1 MATLPDGIT
10 KCTVTFGKRYA
21 VLGTEATINATVQL
35 DRPLVWAATGDM
47 LDEWPEPVASGAGGF
62 LTFSFPHTDQAG
74 FLDVSGNAITDFAGV
89 LRAVVSYAGK
99 DHVVVTKP
107 FQIPTGVDN
116 LDLDLVPGGSITLP
130 VVAPQPK
137 VTSVAGLTN
146 AVTSEDLAGALGG
159 TSGTLAAKVD
169 VDPVR
174 AAATLHLNNKL
185 AAQRGKGGVVGTGG
199 KAAVSFRID
208 HGVQQWLDVIWPMFK
223 ARGIPAS
230 LGVVTSAIGNPAFS
244 YEGTS
249 YTWAQLRA
257 EARKGFEV
265 WCHTAT
271 HGVPATATRQA
282 YYDAAIAPKAVIE
295 SNGLKCIG
303 YQQPGAGGSP
313 NTIPDW
319 SGNWVPGTSWNSELG
334 QQLMA
339 AYGLIEINGEGGGA
353 LRQLPAQ
360 DNDLGWYTLD
370 SNTLAGMKVRIDQA
384 IQYGWAVKFMLH
396 PAFIVGNGYPFKES
410 DVAALLDYVKEKV
423 DGGQLVALTAS
434 GFQFADRSANRLDLM
449 WDNDFA
455 TAAGAGAP
463 WTTSTAAVGFTT
475 FGTDGGR
482 TYAQISSGGGTGYLS
497 QANQQVVSLGANGQ
511 TFMAEIEARAV
522 GANQQVGLTLLDE
535 TNPSELNFTTY
546 FDQTAGG
553 PWKIYRQPV
562 TIPKETTRVV
572 VRARR
577 GTGSGDMQVRGVRL
591 RPC

>member
-1 MATLPDGIT
+1 MAQQAIGADAGQILRLEHMPPD
-10 KCTVTFGKRYA
+10 
-21 VLGTEATINATVQL
+21 
-35 DRPLVWAATGDM
+35 
-47 LDEWPEPVASGAGGF
+47 
-62 LTFSFPHTDQAG
+62 
-74 FLDVSGNAITDFAGV
+74 
-89 LRAVVSYAGK
+89 
-99 DHVVVTKP
+99 
-107 FQIPTGVDN
+107 
-116 LDLDLVPGGSITLP
+116 
-130 VVAPQPK
+130 
-137 VTSVAGLTN
+137 
-146 AVTSEDLAGALGG
+146 
-159 TSGTLAAKVD
+159 LAAKTD

-199 KAAVSFRID
+199 KAAVAFRID

-230 LGVVTSAIGNPAFS
+230 IGLVTDAIGNPGFS
-244 YEGTS
+244 YEGTA

-265 WCHTAT
+265 WSHTAT
-271 HGVPATATRQA
+271 HGVPSAATREA
-282 YYDAAIAPKAVIE
+282 YYAAAIAPKAVIE
-295 SNGLKCIG
+295 ANGLKCMG

-319 SGNWVPGTSWNSELG
+319 SGNWIPGSSWNSELG

-339 AYGLIEINGEGGGA
+339 AYGLIEINGEAGGA

-396 PAFIVGNGYPFKES
+396 PAFIVGNGYPFKEA

-423 DGGQLVALTAS
+423 DAGQLVALTAS
-434 GFQFADRSANRLDLM
+434 GLQFADMGTRRLDLM

-455 TAAGAGAP
+455 TAAVAGAP
-463 WTTSTAAVGFTT
+463 WTLSSAAAGFTT

-482 TYAQISSGGGTGYLS
+482 TYAQIAAGGGTGYLY
-497 QANQQVVSLGANGQ
+497 QANQQVASLGAAGQ
-511 TFMAEIEARAV
+511 TFMAEVEARAV
-522 GANQQVGLTLLDE
+522 GANQQVGITLLDE
-535 TNPSELNFTTY
+535 TNPTELNFSTY
-546 FDQTAGG
+546 FDQTAGAA
-553 PWKIYRQPV
+553 WKIYRQPV
-562 TIPKETTRVV
+562 TIPKETARVV
-572 VRARR
+572 LRVRR
-577 GTGSGDMQVRGVRL
+577 GTGSGDLQVRGVRL